1 MDNTTFVKKVAE
13 CLAFAFG
20 GVSQL
25 KDEYIAGAICGCM
38 NNGTYPMTPGCADWF
53 IVHEFTEQ
61 LLGFLFP
68 DPEDRERGYYNAENI
83 KFLAIKEY
91 RRLNRIL

>member
-1 MDNTTFVKKVAE
+1 MDNTIFVKKVAE

-25 KDEYIAGAICGCM
+25 KDEHIAGAICGCM
-38 NNGTYPMTPGCADWF
+38 NNGAYPMHPGRGYGF

-68 DPEDRERGYYNAENI
+68 DPEDRERGYYDAENI
-83 KFLAIKEY
+83 KFLALQEY
-91 RRLNRIL
+91 RRLNRGS